1 MNADQSAELLAEEFC
16 RAHRDGVKS
25 SADLPFFEQPAGA
38 NAAVLL
44 VHGFA
49 ATPWEMRPLAD
60 ELNRRGFACLA
71 VRLPGHATTPYD
83 LAGRRWE
90 EWLDTVVCGYDLLAG
105 RFPRIYA
112 AGLSTGT
119 LLLLLMARLR
129 RPAGLVLL
137 SPYLRLRHRLAP
149 LAGWLRHLYPYQQR
163 DLIGDD
169 AAHYYLHRPLAGVHQ
184 INRLLRALAPRLGE
198 ITVPVLAIHGEGD
211 RTIDIDSGRRLVELL
226 GSAVRVYE
234 RLGPEAPHVLTSSD
248 NPHREA
254 VFELV
259 GTFLEELEQGT
270 GRGGSADQ
278 PMARR

>member
-1 MNADQSAELLAEEFC
+1 MNADQSAELLAEELC
-16 RAHRDGVKS
+16 RAHRDGVKN
-25 SADLPFFEQPAGA
+25 SADLPFFDQPAGA

-60 ELNRRGFACLA
+60 ALNRRGFACLA
-71 VRLPGHATTPYD
+71 VRLPGHATTPHD

-119 LLLLLMARLR
+119 LLLLMMARQR

-163 DLIGDD
+163 NLTGDD
-169 AAHYYLHRPLAGVHQ
+169 AAHYYLRRPLAGVHQ
-184 INRLLRALAPRLGE
+184 INRLLRALTPRLGE

-211 RTIDIDSGRRLVELL
+211 RTIDIDSGRRLVEHL
-226 GSAVRVYE
+226 GSKVRVYE

-248 NPHREA
+248 NPHRA
-254 VFELV
+254 TVFELI
-259 GTFLEELEQGT
+259 GTFLAELEAGSRC
-270 GRGGSADQ
+270 GRNAAQ
-278 PMARR
+278 ILVRR